1 MLFLKNTYLIKS
13 FLFIIIFTFIFNSSF
28 GQTHKDLE
36 NKKIKNQREIAYTN
50 KLLKETR
57 KNQESSFNQLKL
69 IDKKIDIRKDLIQNI
84 KDEIFFLNER
94 INENNSIITSLESDL
109 QQLKNEYA
117 KMIYYAYKNKNSYSR
132 WMYILSS
139 QDFNQAYKRMKYLQ
153 QYAKFRQRQVEAIT
167 AVQAMIKKKLSDLE
181 NQKQEKRALI
191 NDEQEATITLSIEKK
206 EQNSTLNKL
215 KEKEKELKIKLA
227 QKRKAARKLQKAIED
242 LIAKEAVATSGA
254 GKKYKLTPEE
264 KLISDKFGINKGRLP
279 WPTSR
284 GIITVTF
291 GEHDHPTLKGIK
303 IQSNGVT
310 IATTTGTPARA
321 IFDGVVRQV
330 ITIPGKHKTII
341 IRHGEYLSV
350 YSNLKEVYVS
360 VGDNVSAK
368 EEIGVIYTDKE
379 GDNTTNVELQIW
391 KGTVKLNPSY
401 WLSKK

>member
-139 QDFNQAYKRMKYLQ
+139 KDFNQAYKRMKYLQ

-167 AVQAMIKKKLSDLE
+167 AVRDMIKKKLSDLE
-181 NQKQEKRALI
+181 SQKQEKKALI

-206 EQNSTLNKL
+206 QQNSTLNKL
-215 KEKEKELKIKLA
+215 KSKEKELKIKLA

-254 GKKYKLTPEE
+254 SKKYKLTPEE

-291 GEHDHPTLKGIK
+291 GEHNHPTLKGIK